1 MDREG
6 AGHGGGGAPQRRLS
20 YKAEPFFEKQGFAP
34 SGSQD
39 FDRLRLVETLRRRFR
54 RAGKTN
60 LVQPG
65 KRV

>member
-1 MDREG
+1 MEREG

-39 FDRLRLVETLRRRFR
+39 FDRLRLVETPE
-54 RAGKTN
+54 KE
-60 LVQPG
+60 VSESWED
-65 KRV
+65 